1 MPLWVATA
9 IPRVQIGTVS
19 IGANVIQVLPMSFRK
34 SAHAAEVI
42 ILITVTVSPFVG
54 LITDTPIVPRMQDD
68 LETDEKIDR
77 VGDFVSEALN
87 STEESGGAGFSSC
100 RCVVCHSDTLLFWY
114 L

>member
-1 MPLWVATA
+1 MTSSQGSRPSREARSQT
-9 IPRVQIGTVS
+9 
-19 IGANVIQVLPMSFRK
+19 K
-34 SAHAAEVI
+34 SAHFHVFKKI
-42 ILITVTVSPFVG
+42 SPCCGSHHIDNGDG
-54 LITDTPIVPRMQDD
+54 LSVCGVDNGYAHRSQDAGRSQGDD
-68 LETDEKIDR
+68 LETDEKIAR